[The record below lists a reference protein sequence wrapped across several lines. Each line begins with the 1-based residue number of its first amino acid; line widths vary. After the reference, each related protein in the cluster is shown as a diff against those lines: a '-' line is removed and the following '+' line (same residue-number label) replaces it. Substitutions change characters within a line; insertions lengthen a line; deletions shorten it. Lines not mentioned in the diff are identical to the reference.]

1 MGEGGIWERGE
12 MGEGEKWK
20 REVKGIG
27 MYMEEVA
34 ICKREINRR
43 RYIEK

>member
-1 MGEGGIWERGE
+1 MREGVKGRGRYMGDRGKWERE
-12 MGEGEKWK
+12 DY
-20 REVKGIG
+20 GIH

-34 ICKREINRR
+34 ICKREIYRR